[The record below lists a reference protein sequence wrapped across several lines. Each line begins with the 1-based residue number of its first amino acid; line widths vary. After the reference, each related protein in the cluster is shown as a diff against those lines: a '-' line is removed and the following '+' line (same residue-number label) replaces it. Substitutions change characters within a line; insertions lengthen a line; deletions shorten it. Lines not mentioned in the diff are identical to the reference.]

1 MKRKGH
7 DMDHLNYETLRKQ
20 GYSGYL
26 LREAP
31 ERVLQFGEGGFLRA
45 FAEPFIDELN
55 EKAGFNGKVVLVQPR
70 GGHPEIS
77 GTFQEQEGLY
87 TLILRGRENGK
98 AVTRKRVISCVPR
111 CLDPKADWNAL
122 LDCAE
127 NPDLRFI
134 LSNTTE
140 AGIAFDPTCK
150 PDDAPPASFPGKLTA
165 FLYRRCQTGLPGFW
179 ILPCELNDHN
189 GDLLRDCLL
198 KYAELWG
205 LGQNFTD
212 WLLKENHICS
222 TVVDRIVTGY
232 PRTEAASI
240 CGELG
245 YEDALLDT
253 GEVFASWVIEAPEAL
268 VEELP
273 FQKTGLPV
281 QLVKDHVPYK
291 QRKVRILNGAHTSM
305 VLAAYL
311 AGRNIVR
318 ECMEDAAV
326 HDFMNRT
333 IYEEIIPTLDLP
345 REELEDFA
353 AAVTERFNNPYIDHA
368 LLSIA
373 LNSTAKWKARVL
385 PSLTEHVRRYG
396 KLPACL
402 TFSFAAYIA
411 FYHTA
416 KERGE
421 NGLIGRRNGEPYEI
435 KDDPWVLDFYYEHRN
450 DSPREIARA
459 VVRNPEMWGGAL
471 EALPEFEDAV
481 AADLEQIEAVGVHD
495 AMEECLL

>member
-1 MKRKGH
+1 
-7 DMDHLNYETLRKQ
+7 MDCLNYETLTRQ
-20 GYSGYL
+20 DYSGYL
-26 LREAP
+26 LQEAP

-45 FAEPFIDELN
+45 FAEPFIDEMN

-77 GTFQEQEGLY
+77 DIFRKQERLY
-87 TLILRGRENGK
+87 TLILRDREDGE
-98 AVTRKRVISCVPR
+98 AVARKRVISCVSR
-111 CLDPKADWNAL
+111 CLDPKADWDAL

-140 AGIAFDPTCK
+140 AGIAFDPACK
-150 PDDAPPASFPGKLTA
+150 LSDAPPASFPGKLTA
-165 FLYRRCQTGLPGFW
+165 FLYRRYQRGLSGFW

-198 KYAELWG
+198 KYAALWK
-205 LGQNFTD
+205 LDDDFTA
-212 WLLKENHICS
+212 WLERENHICS

-232 PRTEAASI
+232 PRTEAPAL
-240 CGELG
+240 CRELG

-268 VEELP
+268 AEELP
-273 FQKTGLPV
+273 FRKANLPI
-281 QLVKDHVPYK
+281 QLVGNHVPYK

-318 ECMEDAAV
+318 ECMEDEV
-326 HDFMNRT
+326 IHGFMNRVV
-333 IYEEIIPTLDLP
+333 YEEIIPTLDLP

-353 AAVTERFNNPYIDHA
+353 AAVSERFNNPYIDHA

-373 LNSTAKWKARVL
+373 LNSTSKWKARVL
-385 PSLTEHVRRYG
+385 PSLTEYVRRMG
-396 KLPACL
+396 KLPVCL

-411 FYHTA
+411 FYHAA

-421 NGLIGRRNGEPYEI
+421 GCLIGCRNGEAYEI
-435 KDDPWVLDFYYEHRN
+435 RDDAWVLDFYYDHRN
-450 DSPREIARA
+450 DGPQEIARA
-459 VVRNPEMWGGAL
+459 VIRNADMWDGAL
-471 EALPEFEDAV
+471 EALPAFESAV
-481 AADLEQIEAVGVHD
+481 TACLERIEAIG
-495 AMEECLL
+495 MYESIKGCLI

>member
-1 MKRKGH
+1 
-7 DMDHLNYETLRKQ
+7 MDCLNYETLTRQ
-20 GYSGYL
+20 DYSGYL
-26 LREAP
+26 LQEAP

-45 FAEPFIDELN
+45 FAEPLIDEMN

-77 GTFQEQEGLY
+77 DIFRKQERLY
-87 TLILRGRENGK
+87 TLILRDREDGE
-98 AVTRKRVISCVPR
+98 AVARKRVISCVSR
-111 CLDPKADWNAL
+111 CLDPKADWDAL

-140 AGIAFDPTCK
+140 AGIAFDPACK
-150 PDDAPPASFPGKLTA
+150 LSDAPPASFPGKLTA
-165 FLYRRCQTGLPGFW
+165 FLYRRYQRGLSGFW

-198 KYAELWG
+198 KYAALWK
-205 LGQNFTD
+205 LDDDFTA
-212 WLLKENHICS
+212 WLERENHICS

-232 PRTEAASI
+232 PRTEAPAL
-240 CGELG
+240 CRELG

-268 VEELP
+268 AEELP
-273 FQKTGLPV
+273 FRKANLPI
-281 QLVKDHVPYK
+281 QLVGNHVPYK

-318 ECMEDAAV
+318 ECMEDEV
-326 HDFMNRT
+326 IHGFMNRVV
-333 IYEEIIPTLDLP
+333 YEEIIPTLDLP

-353 AAVTERFNNPYIDHA
+353 AAVSERFNNPYIDHA

-373 LNSTAKWKARVL
+373 LNSTSKWKARVL
-385 PSLTEHVRRYG
+385 PSLTEYVRRMG
-396 KLPACL
+396 KLPVCL

-411 FYHTA
+411 FYHAA

-421 NGLIGRRNGEPYEI
+421 GCLIGCRNGEAYEI
-435 KDDPWVLDFYYEHRN
+435 RDDAWVLDFYYDHRN
-450 DSPREIARA
+450 DGPQEIARA
-459 VVRNPEMWGGAL
+459 VIRNADMWDGAL
-471 EALPEFEDAV
+471 EALPAFESAV
-481 AADLEQIEAVGVHD
+481 TACLEHIEAIG
-495 AMEECLL
+495 MYESIKGCLI